1 MSDQT
6 VSHKKRYIMHKLL
19 NYRKSDDKINV
30 KSKLYHIEN
39 AATCTY
45 TVELQWL
52 NTDDSFTTVVS
63 NSF

>member
-19 NYRKSDDKINV
+19 NYQKSDDKINV

-39 AATCTY
+39 AAT
-45 TVELQWL
+45 
-52 NTDDSFTTVVS
+52 
-63 NSF
+63 